1 MIIIDDREDKYI
13 RELLKSESEVIRLEV
28 GDYIIDDLIIERKSP
43 TDFISSLLDKRIFR
57 QLINMK
63 ENNQY
68 KPLLAITGN
77 IWRGLADRRIKNGS
91 AMVFGSLKSI
101 AEDFGIPIIQFDNE
115 KDFVSFLKICD
126 KKKNKKIDYLYL
138 PKRKAITEEEKKLR
152 SLTYID
158 GVSVSTSKKLL
169 STFKTIKNISNA
181 DISEFLEI
189 DGVGKK
195 LAGGIYR
202 FFNT

>member
-13 RELLKSESEVIRLEV
+13 RELLKSESEIIRLEV
-28 GDYIIDDLIIERKSP
+28 GDYIIDDLLIERKSP
-43 TDFISSLLDKRIFR
+43 TDFISSILDRRIFR

-101 AEDFGIPIIQFDNE
+101 VEDFEIPIIQFDNE

-126 KKKNKKIDYLYL
+126 KDRKEKKYYLALPKKRAISDDDKKIV
-138 PKRKAITEEEKKLR
+138 
-152 SLTYID
+152 SLTYIN
-158 GVSVSTSKKLL
+158 GVSVKIAKNLFL
-169 STFKTIKNISNA
+169 KFKTVKNISNA
-181 DISEFLEI
+181 DISEFLEMENI
-189 DGVGKK
+189 GKK
-195 LAGGIYR
+195 LASNIKN
-202 FFNT
+202 FFN

>member
-101 AEDFGIPIIQFDNE
+101 VEDFEIPIIQFDNE

-126 KKKNKKIDYLYL
+126 KDRKEKKYYLALPKKRAISDDDKKIV
-138 PKRKAITEEEKKLR
+138 
-152 SLTYID
+152 SLTYIN
-158 GVSVSTSKKLL
+158 GVSVKIAKNLFL
-169 STFKTIKNISNA
+169 KFKTVKNISNA
-181 DISEFLEI
+181 DISEFLEMENI
-189 DGVGKK
+189 GKK
-195 LAGGIYR
+195 LASNIKN
-202 FFNT
+202 FFN